1 MRYFRRNIIMTKTP
15 LRTAYQYRDVFILQ
29 PIVREDIPKCP
40 YARHYPVFLDFYIDA
55 VEGKSEIEL
64 TALSLDRVKEICT
77 ILTALSNF
85 EFFTYSTTD
94 CAWGLVAPP
103 CSFDEM
109 TLEEAVL
116 WNKQAGNSVWMI
128 PSYTYVEFEH
138 DRLIS
143 SIILESPNKRMIC
156 DNNPRYFNDEPEE
169 YGKSGIVLPENITT
183 ALDTYY
189 GLDPVSR
196 KSVLAA
202 MTLIS
207 NGINLGVQYQS
218 IGFISYISAIETLV
232 NLEYKNVK
240 VQHCK
245 ECGQP
250 QYKVKKKFLDLL
262 AKYVSSTKNSQSK
275 FKKMYD
281 LRSKIAHTGEL
292 FISDVEFTLLK
303 RDEMDG
309 EWFKYLEVQ
318 QLARLCVF
326 RWLLINKFDLVDLKG
341 NVDMNI

>member
-40 YARHYPVFLDFYIDA
+40 YTRHYPAFVDFYIDTDDC
-55 VEGKSEIEL
+55 KSEIEL
-64 TALSLDRVKEICT
+64 IELSLDRVKEICT
-77 ILTALSNF
+77 ILTALTNF

-94 CAWGLVAPP
+94 CAWGIVAPS
-103 CSFDEM
+103 CSFDTM
-109 TLEEAVL
+109 TSEEIAF
-116 WNKQAGNSVWMI
+116 WNKKAGNSVWM
-128 PSYTYVEFEH
+128 PVPMYTYEGFEH

-143 SIILESPNKRMIC
+143 SITIEAPNKRMIC
-156 DNNPRYFNDEPEE
+156 DPNPQYFTDKPEE
-169 YGKSGIVLPENITT
+169 YGKSGIILPEKITS

-189 GLDPVSR
+189 GLDSDSR
-196 KSVLAA
+196 KSVFAA

-207 NGINLGVQYQS
+207 NGINLGIQYQS
-218 IGFISYISAIETLV
+218 LGFISYITSIETLV
-232 NLEYKNVK
+232 NLEYINLK
-240 VQHCK
+240 VEHCK

-250 QYKVKKKFLDLL
+250 KYKVKRKFLDLL
-262 AKYVSSTKNSQSK
+262 AKYVSRTKTSQSK

-326 RWLLINKFDLVDLKG
+326 RWLLMN
-341 NVDMNI
+341 NVGIKDKNN